1 MKKNPFRILGIV
13 FSSIAAVEAVVVI
26 CLLLA
31 DFQMSLVI
39 AFPFAIQSL
48 IFGGIGAGF
57 LIYCHRK
64 QQRRERIVANGYY
77 EMATVVF
84 IEQNPYVRINRHSP
98 YIVVCHINRDGV
110 LHEYR
115 SDSLYEYPG
124 LNAGDQVPV
133 YLDRR
138 DEKEY
143 YVDVESAAPT
153 IIRH

>member
-13 FSSIAAVEAVVVI
+13 FSSIAAVETVVVI
-26 CLLLA
+26 CLLIA
-31 DFQMSLVI
+31 NFQMSLVI

-64 QQRRERIVANGYY
+64 QVKRERLIANGYD

-84 IEQNPYVRINRHSP
+84 IEQNPYVRITRHSP
-98 YIVVCHINRDGV
+98 YIVVCHINREGV

-124 LNAGDQVPV
+124 LNAGDQVSV

-143 YVDVESAAPT
+143 YVESAAPT
-153 IIRH
+153 IIDQ